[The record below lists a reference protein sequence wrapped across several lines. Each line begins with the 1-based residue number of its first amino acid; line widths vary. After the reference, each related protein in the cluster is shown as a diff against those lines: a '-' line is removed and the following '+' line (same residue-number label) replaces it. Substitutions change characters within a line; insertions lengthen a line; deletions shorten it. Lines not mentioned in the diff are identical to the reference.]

1 MENLMLP
8 VSVIIPTHNSAET
21 IERAIES
28 VLKQDMLPK
37 EIIVVDDCS
46 TDNTVELVR
55 TISTPD
61 TVELKLVRLDTN
73 LGPSVARNAGWN
85 VANCEFIAFLD
96 SDDSWHPMK
105 LRIQTGWMAN
115 NPEIQVTGHLIGDT
129 QRVLLAKDLLI
140 RTFRLRDFLIKN
152 RISTPTVMIRRS
164 VTSRFDPKLRFAED
178 YGLWLRLLATY
189 EIVVRIETPL
199 AQLHKAKFGES
210 GLSSK
215 IFRMYRGEL
224 TAVTDV
230 WKKHHISLLTL
241 TTTCSWLSLKFIVR
255 VARTTI
261 RKIA

>member
-1 MENLMLP
+1 
-8 VSVIIPTHNSAET
+8 
-21 IERAIES
+21 
-28 VLKQDMLPK
+28 
-37 EIIVVDDCS
+37 
-46 TDNTVELVR
+46 
-55 TISTPD
+55 
-61 TVELKLVRLDTN
+61 
-73 LGPSVARNAGWN
+73 
-85 VANCEFIAFLD
+85 
-96 SDDSWHPMK
+96 MK